1 MPLAVA
7 PGSRPQLAQA
17 GRTAWA
23 GGWVLG
29 VVQVFTG
36 LVLLG
41 LGGTLFFASG
51 DRELCIAYWYPLW
64 GAALYVVA
72 GYYISSAATNPSRHL
87 VSCSA
92 VSSCLGFL
100 ASLVGAV
107 LLALDLDLLRVSFR
121 HPLRGVFAVSPLCER
136 SSVPAEH
143 CRRLLIYELGL
154 LVLMMIF
161 TVFEVVIS
169 SIAFSYSL
177 KDRSLDHQ
185 LMEQAF
191 PLPEL
196 RPLQAA
202 AGTSPSQSLPS
213 GLPPPYSRGNF
224 PLEPQGV

>member
-7 PGSRPQLAQA
+7 PGSCPQLAQA

-23 GGWVLG
+23 GRWVLG

-41 LGGTLFFASG
+41 LGSTLFFASG

-72 GYYISSAATNPSRHL
+72 GYYISSTATNPSRRL
-87 VSCSA
+87 VSYSA

-107 LLALDLDLLRVSFR
+107 LLALDLLRVSFR

-161 TVFEVVIS
+161 TIFEVVIS

-196 RPLQAA
+196 RPPQAA
-202 AGTSPSQSLPS
+202 AGTSPSQLPS